1 MTLQARGI
9 QGSRA
14 DSYEKRLPW
23 LPILMY
29 HRVVAR
35 VDRPDPYHL
44 YVSVADLDAQMRFL
58 HQRGYKS
65 MTLEELGRI
74 VATGGW
80 PRGRHVVIT
89 FDDGYRDVYVNALPV
104 LERYGFTANVMLVS
118 GQIGGRNVWESAQ
131 VDKVRLLG
139 PDDLE
144 AMMGHGVAF
153 GSHGVTHKP
162 LTFLS
167 ADEARREVEG
177 SREALERLLGLEVR
191 SFSFPHG
198 RSSPA
203 IRDMVRQAGYL
214 AACGIEQREHSLFN
228 LCRVDVAACQGNWF
242 LWIWKI
248 SGLHHR
254 LRQSHMLRRAWGLW
268 GKLMSTLCKGA

>member
-1 MTLQARGI
+1 MTLETRSI
-9 QGSRA
+9 QGNKA
-14 DSYEKRLPW
+14 GGQEKRLPW

-35 VDRPDPYHL
+35 VGHPDPYHL
-44 YVSVADLDAQMRFL
+44 CVSVADLDAQMRFL

-65 MTLEELGRI
+65 MTLEALGRMA
-74 VATGGW
+74 ATGGW
-80 PRGRHVVIT
+80 PQGRHVVIT

-118 GQIGGRNVWESAQ
+118 GHIGGRNVWESAE
-131 VDKVRLLG
+131 VDRVPLLG
-139 PDDLE
+139 LEDLE
-144 AMMGHGVAF
+144 AMMGRGVAF
-153 GSHGVTHKP
+153 GSHGVTHRP
-162 LTFLS
+162 LTHLT
-167 ADEARREVEG
+167 AGEARREVED

-198 RSSPA
+198 RSTPA

-214 AACGIEQREHSLFN
+214 TACGIEQREHSLFN
-228 LCRVDVAACQGNWF
+228 LCRVDAAACRGNWF
-242 LWIWKI
+242 LWRWKV

-254 LRQSHMLRRAWGLW
+254 LRQSRMLRRAWGLL
-268 GKLMSTLCKGA
+268 GGRP

>member
-1 MTLQARGI
+1 M
-9 QGSRA
+9 
-14 DSYEKRLPW
+14 
-23 LPILMY
+23 
-29 HRVVAR
+29 
-35 VDRPDPYHL
+35 
-44 YVSVADLDAQMRFL
+44 
-58 HQRGYKS
+58 
-65 MTLEELGRI
+65 
-74 VATGGW
+74 
-80 PRGRHVVIT
+80 VIT
-89 FDDGYRDVYVNALPV
+89 FDDGYRDVLVNALPV

-118 GQIGGRNVWESAQ
+118 GHIGGRNVWESAE

-139 PDDLE
+139 QDDLE
-144 AMMGHGVAF
+144 AMMGRGVAF
-153 GSHGVTHKP
+153 GSHGVTHRP

-203 IRDMVRQAGYL
+203 IRDMVRKAGYL

-228 LCRVDVAACQGNWF
+228 LCRVDAAACRGNWF
-242 LWIWKI
+242 LWRWKV

-254 LRQSHMLRRAWGLW
+254 LRQSRMLRRARGFL
-268 GKLMSTLCKGA
+268 GGRP